1 MIVSADT
8 KKNSLFFKCP
18 TEKLAVS
25 ILSLGFFAAY
35 LLTLSPD
42 IYWRD
47 SGELTAATYSL
58 GSAHPSGF
66 PLYLLLGKAFTFLPL
81 GNIAYRTNLLS
92 AFCGAVTTGLLSLVT
107 FEIIREQ
114 IKDFWLCL
122 IGGLCAGSLMGI
134 NIIFWRNSTVAEVY
148 TPTVLLLVVCL
159 YIFIKVR
166 KNTNSPQ
173 SSVLALLCGLGFSG
187 LHATL
192 RLELFVGF
200 FVAWV
205 ICLRRSPTSRLKL
218 APFFFCLGLSVIAYL
233 PIISSKNPIVDWGH
247 PAQLSRLWDHV
258 MATRIR
264 TAFAEQMFSIKPH
277 VVIHNFQATFF
288 ALWDGLL
295 GIGPGL
301 SLIGLLSIAF
311 TQKRGEGRQ
320 IGLLSLLLWIGLT
333 DFIYSFWI
341 NPMGTR
347 DLQNAFACIAVLS
360 VLCGVGAVYISGFVS
375 MKAPRLSYAIIAVLV
390 CFALIPAAMGDWKE
404 KAQGTDEGAFIWSRH
419 ALEEPIPGG
428 LLLVTSDDLAAG
440 ITAQMVTDGARP
452 DVAVVVRQHA
462 WDIHHLKATIKPG
475 IHSPP
480 HFFTDLAAD
489 SLKSRH
495 RGRLGT
501 IAGLVR
507 WSQPR
512 GGVHWEPGD
521 KEDLPA
527 APPLIP
533 NSPLFIASNEPPSL
547 FHLASARKRA
557 KELLG
562 EYESDMSREV
572 LLRQLN
578 AGGKYAYRRAI
589 HLIETSTGIEKSRKA
604 KKWLFAAVSLFR
616 QAIEEKKANSPSLL
630 NLGAALALHSE
641 LSKLEGKTE
650 KAKMLLHTAIQL
662 TQSYRKREPLKTIGL
677 VNEARYE
684 IKLAEMEQNESKAG
698 KHLKKAQKLLLKA
711 EDRGHN
717 ESASAFLLGVL
728 NARLGRVHSAKKWFL
743 KSIERDPYNK
753 TARIYLEK
761 IKSSF

>member
-8 KKNSLFFKCP
+8 KKFSLFFKCP

-25 ILSLGFFAAY
+25 ILSMGFFAAY
-35 LLTLSPD
+35 LLALSPD

-66 PLYLLLGKAFTFLPL
+66 PLYLLLGKVFTFLPL

-114 IKDFWLCL
+114 KKAFWLCL

-134 NIIFWRNSTVAEVY
+134 NMIFWRNSTVAEVY
-148 TPTVLLLVVCL
+148 TPTVLLLVACL

-166 KNTNSPQ
+166 RNINSPE

-205 ICLRRSPTSRLKL
+205 ICLKRSPTPRLKL

-233 PIISSKNPIVDWGH
+233 PIISAKNPIMDWGH

-264 TAFAEQMFSIKPH
+264 TAFAEQMFSFKPH
-277 VVIHNFQATFF
+277 VVIHNFQAAFF
-288 ALWDGLL
+288 ALWDSLL

-311 TQKRGEGRQ
+311 AKGENRQ
-320 IGLLSLLLWIGLT
+320 IGLLLLLLWIGVT
-333 DFIYSFWI
+333 DFIYSFWF

-347 DLQNAFACIAVLS
+347 DLQNGFAGIAVLS

-390 CFALIPAAMGDWKE
+390 CFALIPAAMGDWTE
-404 KAQGTDEGAFIWSRH
+404 KAQGTDEGAFIWSRQ
-419 ALEEPIPGG
+419 ALEEPLPGG

-440 ITAQMVTDGARP
+440 ITAQIVTDGARP

-462 WDIHHLKATIKPG
+462 WDIHHLKATIKTG

-480 HFFTDLAAD
+480 NFFSDLAAD
-489 SLKSRH
+489 NLKSRQ

-533 NSPLFIASNEPPSL
+533 NSPLFLASDEPPSL
-547 FHLASARKRA
+547 FHLASGIKRA

-578 AGGKYAYRRAI
+578 AGGKYAYRKAV
-589 HLIETSTGIEKSRKA
+589 HLIETSAGIEKTRKA
-604 KKWLFAAVSLFR
+604 KRWLFAAVSLFR
-616 QAIEEKKANSPSLL
+616 QAIEEERADSPSLL

-641 LSKLEGKTE
+641 LLKLEGKPE
-650 KAKMLLHTAIQL
+650 KAKMLLYTAIQL
-662 TQSYRKREPLKTIGL
+662 TQSYRKKQPLKTISL

-684 IKLAEMEQNESKAG
+684 IKLAEMEQNEFKAR
-698 KHLKKAQKLLLKA
+698 KYLKRAQKLLLRA

-728 NARLGRVHSAKKWFL
+728 NGRLGRVHSAKKWFL
-743 KSIERDPYNK
+743 KSIERDPYNR

-761 IKSSF
+761 LKSSF